1 VTDHPRS
8 LLTALPIPARRRAW
22 LLGCWELTKPEIT
35 FQVTLSAL
43 AGYLMGTWDAL
54 DGWHLAGTL
63 LGTALTA
70 AGVGTLNHYFER
82 DFDAAM
88 RRTARRPLPS
98 GRVSPAT
105 ARYLGMLL
113 VFAGIGL
120 LCPVA
125 NALTA
130 ALAILTVLLYLY
142 VYTPLKRRTKYNT
155 LIGTIPGALPA
166 LGGWTAATGNLALGG
181 WTLFAIL
188 AVWQMPHFLSLAW
201 MYRKDYER
209 AHYQMLPVVEPDGH
223 STALQTLA
231 FTALLIPLGLGPYL
245 VGIAGPV
252 YLIGAL
258 LLGLYFLRPALVF
271 YRTRQVQDARRV
283 LRASIV
289 YIPAWTGLIVLDWL
303 LR

>member
-1 VTDHPRS
+1 MTDHPRS
-8 LLTALPIPARRRAW
+8 LLTALPIPARRRTW

>member
-1 VTDHPRS
+1 MTDQPRS
-8 LLTALPIPARRRAW
+8 LLAALPLSAERRVQLQA
-22 LLGCWELTKPEIT
+22 CWELTKPEIT

-43 AGYLMGTWDAL
+43 AGYLLGTPDAL
-54 DGWHLAGTL
+54 NGWHLLGTL
-63 LGTALTA
+63 TGTGLTA
-70 AGVGTLNHYFER
+70 AGVGALNHYLER
-82 DFDAAM
+82 DYDAAM

-98 GRVSPAT
+98 GRVSPTT

-113 VFAGIGL
+113 VFAGVGL

-130 ALAILTVLLYLY
+130 ALAIATVLLYLY

-166 LGGWTAATGNLALGG
+166 LGGWTAAANNLDVGG

-188 AVWQMPHFLSLAW
+188 AIWQMPHFLSLAW

-209 AHYQMLPVVEPDGH
+209 AHYRMLPVVEPDGR
-223 STALQTLA
+223 STAWQTLG
-231 FTALLIPLGLGPYL
+231 FTALLLPVGVTPYL
-245 VGIAGPV
+245 VGVAGPI
-252 YLIGAL
+252 YLVGSI
-258 LLGLYFLRPALVF
+258 LLGLYFLRPAVAF
-271 YRTRQVQDARRV
+271 FRTRHVQDARRV
-283 LRASIV
+283 LIASVV
-289 YIPAWTGLIVLDWL
+289 YIPALTGLIVLDWL

>member
-1 VTDHPRS
+1 MTDHPRS

-63 LGTALTA
+63 LGTAFTA

>member
-1 VTDHPRS
+1 MQ
-8 LLTALPIPARRRAW
+8 LLA
-22 LLGCWELTKPEIT
+22 GWELTKPEIT

-43 AGYLMGTWDAL
+43 AGYLLGTPEAL
-54 DGWHLAGTL
+54 NGWHLLGTL
-63 LGTALTA
+63 TGTGLTA
-70 AGVGTLNHYFER
+70 AGVGALNHYLEQ
-82 DFDAAM
+82 DHDAAM

-98 GRVSPAT
+98 GRIAPTT

-130 ALAILTVLLYLY
+130 TLALATVVLYLY

-166 LGGWTAATGNLALGG
+166 LGGWTAATNSLDMGG

-188 AVWQMPHFLSLAW
+188 AVWQMPHFLALAW

-209 AHYQMLPVVEPDGH
+209 AHYKMWPVVEPSGH
-223 STALQTLA
+223 STAWQTLG
-231 FTALLIPLGLGPYL
+231 FTALLLPLGASPYL
-245 VGIAGPV
+245 VGVAGPV
-252 YLIGAL
+252 YLMGSI
-258 LLGLYFLRPALVF
+258 LLGLYFLRPALAF
-271 YRTRQVQDARRV
+271 FRTRHVQDARRV
-283 LRASIV
+283 LIASVV
-289 YIPAWTGLIVLDWL
+289 YIPALTGLIVLDWL

>member
-1 VTDHPRS
+1 MPNQPHS
-8 LLTALPIPARRRAW
+8 LLAVLTLSAKRRMQLQA
-22 LLGCWELTKPEIT
+22 CWELTKPEIT

-43 AGYLMGTWDAL
+43 AGYLLGTSEAL
-54 DGWHLAGTL
+54 NGWHLLGTL
-63 LGTALTA
+63 TGTGLTA
-70 AGVGTLNHYFER
+70 AGVGALNHYLER
-82 DFDAAM
+82 YYDAAM

-98 GRVSPAT
+98 GRVSPTT

-113 VFAGIGL
+113 VFAGVGL

-130 ALAILTVLLYLY
+130 ALAIATVLLYLY

-166 LGGWTAATGNLALGG
+166 MGGWTAATNNLDVGG

-209 AHYQMLPVVEPDGH
+209 AHYQMLPVVEPDGR
-223 STALQTLA
+223 STAWQTLG
-231 FTALLIPLGLGPYL
+231 FTALLLPLSVTPYL
-245 VGIAGPV
+245 VGVAGPV
-252 YLIGAL
+252 YLVGSL
-258 LLGLYFLRPALVF
+258 LLGLYFLWPAAAF
-271 YRTRQVQDARRV
+271 FRTRHVQDARRV
-283 LRASIV
+283 LIASVV
-289 YIPAWTGLIVLDWL
+289 YIPALTGLIVLDWL

>member
-1 VTDHPRS
+1 MRDQTRS
-8 LLTALPIPARRRAW
+8 LPTVLSLSAERRVQLQA
-22 LLGCWELTKPEIT
+22 CWELTKPEIT

-43 AGYLMGTWDAL
+43 AGYLLGTPAAL
-54 DGWHLAGTL
+54 NGWHLLGTL
-63 LGTALTA
+63 TGIGLTA
-70 AGVGTLNHYFER
+70 AGVGALNHYLER
-82 DFDAAM
+82 DYDAAM

-98 GRVSPAT
+98 KRISPAT
-105 ARYLGMLL
+105 ARYLGLFL

-130 ALAILTVLLYLY
+130 ALAIATVLLYLY

-166 LGGWTAATGNLALGG
+166 LGGWTAATGTLEPGG

-209 AHYQMLPVVEPDGH
+209 AHYQMLPVVEPDGR
-223 STALQTLA
+223 STAWQTLG
-231 FTALLIPLGLGPYL
+231 FTALLLPLGISPYLAGVAGLVYL
-245 VGIAGPV
+245 VGAV
-252 YLIGAL
+252 
-258 LLGLYFLRPALVF
+258 LLGLYFLWPAWTF
-271 YRTRQVQDARRV
+271 FRTRHVQDARRV
-283 LRASIV
+283 LIASVV
-289 YIPAWTGLIVLDWL
+289 YIPALTGLIVLDWL